1 MGGIS
6 IREIRTISVITAVCA
21 FFAFAPSAFAQAPG
35 TPAISSSPDVGSADG
50 TGGTADAGEPITF
63 TDNTGDECP
72 PADAG
77 QPYVVHRFYI
87 DDETAPR
94 QTRSNLEQN
103 AKEYTTTFATAGT
116 HTVRVE
122 DDYPTCQQPHTTT
135 NSLTFTLHRPLTGMI
150 DASPGQPAPNQQTT
164 FSVTPDGGYPG
175 YTYAWNADDDGP
187 SGYNDGTSYSI
198 TKTFT
203 TTGPHT
209 VHVRISDSQGHST
222 TVDKTVDVEN
232 PPADQPPPPPPP
244 PPAPCQKEI
253 HFALSQFRTDGC
265 FAQTGSN
272 PDVYTTRDTVKL
284 NGITF
289 PSFGQTFT
297 IVSPSNGDGGHFT
310 APNSAIQL
318 DNFKAFSGDID
329 WTLPT
334 GGPGDA
340 KVVKSLDIAAGAQIL
355 GLNVRGKVAVKLG
368 VDKRDPNAKP
378 GDPDKYFASF
388 PLTIELPGGF
398 RAGPDT
404 DYGRVTG
411 SASLRVDDDGIKYDG
426 LQLNATNVW
435 IGKVKVESVCFS
447 YIPAGGTLASCP
459 QPSFDGT
466 GTPYITCKSDSSTD
480 RWDGNAVVKFP
491 SASGNAGRLGAFGG
505 LANGQLANLGA
516 TVAPSGNGI
525 PIAPSVSV
533 TSLSFGLCLIPPPLQ
548 IKGSIG
554 VGVLPTPEG
563 STVGFTG
570 SVLYT
575 DGTIATPWSLQISGG
590 LSVFSRNLGNG
601 YVTIH
606 AYNGFDF
613 GVSAKADLYGIVSF
627 GGNIDGWVDANRN
640 TFNVSG
646 GIYGCVGGKDDGLCA
661 NGSAVVSDTG
671 IGGCV
676 TVVSHIPSPDL
687 LVTFDPLS
695 VRFADS
701 TTAITAGFG
710 YRWKA
715 DWPDLFAGSCNMT
728 PYTSTRSFA
737 RAAAAGGT
745 TTQRIAK
752 GTNVASLLVHGTH
765 GTPKVVVHGPDGT
778 RIVSPSKGISA
789 TRKGRWTLVENKPQ
803 GTTAV
808 LLIKPK
814 PGIWRIGGVRGAKSQ
829 PTAVNLARSE
839 APPTFGAKVTAAG
852 DKRVLRVV
860 YATPRGT
867 SLSLV
872 ERGAKG
878 ATRTL
883 AQTVRGHRCAGA
895 PASRPGTGQ
904 RVLCATVRFTPTR
917 GPGGKRTVQA
927 IVTRGRIPVAEKA
940 IATFTAPAER
950 RPSRP
955 GALRAR
961 RANGFLVV
969 AFPRSTGASRYAVSA
984 SLSDGRE
991 LGFDLAGKC
1000 RAVKIANV
1008 PNDVSAV
1015 VMIGGVRYDLV
1026 SGAKRS
1032 VKVPANVTTVGPKG
1046 KLPRRLWKPRLAC
1059 S

>member
-1 MGGIS
+1 M
-6 IREIRTISVITAVCA
+6 
-21 FFAFAPSAFAQAPG
+21 
-35 TPAISSSPDVGSADG
+35 
-50 TGGTADAGEPITF
+50 
-63 TDNTGDECP
+63 
-72 PADAG
+72 
-77 QPYVVHRFYI
+77 
-87 DDETAPR
+87 
-94 QTRSNLEQN
+94 
-103 AKEYTTTFATAGT
+103 
-116 HTVRVE
+116 
-122 DDYPTCQQPHTTT
+122 
-135 NSLTFTLHRPLTGMI
+135 
-150 DASPGQPAPNQQTT
+150 
-164 FSVTPDGGYPG
+164 
-175 YTYAWNADDDGP
+175 
-187 SGYNDGTSYSI
+187 
-198 TKTFT
+198 
-203 TTGPHT
+203 
-209 VHVRISDSQGHST
+209 
-222 TVDKTVDVEN
+222 
-232 PPADQPPPPPPP
+232 
-244 PPAPCQKEI
+244 
-253 HFALSQFRTDGC
+253 
-265 FAQTGSN
+265 
-272 PDVYTTRDTVKL
+272 
-284 NGITF
+284 
-289 PSFGQTFT
+289 
-297 IVSPSNGDGGHFT
+297 
-310 APNSAIQL
+310 
-318 DNFKAFSGDID
+318 
-329 WTLPT
+329 
-334 GGPGDA
+334 
-340 KVVKSLDIAAGAQIL
+340 
-355 GLNVRGKVAVKLG
+355 
-368 VDKRDPNAKP
+368 
-378 GDPDKYFASF
+378 
-388 PLTIELPGGF
+388 
-398 RAGPDT
+398 
-404 DYGRVTG
+404 
-411 SASLRVDDDGIKYDG
+411 
-426 LQLNATNVW
+426 
-435 IGKVKVESVCFS
+435 
-447 YIPAGGTLASCP
+447 
-459 QPSFDGT
+459 
-466 GTPYITCKSDSSTD
+466 
-480 RWDGNAVVKFP
+480 
-491 SASGNAGRLGAFGG
+491 
-505 LANGQLANLGA
+505 
-516 TVAPSGNGI
+516 
-525 PIAPSVSV
+525 

-927 IVTRGRIPVAEKA
+927 IVTRGRIPLAEKA
-940 IATFTAPAER
+940 S
-950 RPSRP
+950 RPSRHPRSVGPRGRAPCVHGAPTASWSSPSRGRP
-955 GALRAR
+955 GR
-961 RANGFLVV
+961 RAT
-969 AFPRSTGASRYAVSA
+969 RCRRRCRTGASSA
-984 SLSDGRE
+984 STCRQVPRGEDRQRPQRRLGRRDDRRRPLRPRVGRQALGQGAGQRHDGRPE
-991 LGFDLAGKC
+991 GQAAAAPVEAAPGLQL
-1000 RAVKIANV
+1000 I
-1008 PNDVSAV
+1008 
-1015 VMIGGVRYDLV
+1015 
-1026 SGAKRS
+1026 RS
-1032 VKVPANVTTVGPKG
+1032 
-1046 KLPRRLWKPRLAC
+1046 
-1059 S
+1059 